1 MRVLRRRMPARCC
14 WNRRIKKNR
23 LISDDTHGVG
33 AVDRT
38 PAYPGEVIRQA
49 LSLQA
54 TSLILAHNH
63 PSGDPRPGKEDVT
76 MTREI
81 QAAARTLE
89 ITVHDPLII
98 ARGGHNS
105 FKSMGLP

>member
-1 MRVLRRRMPARCC
+1 MPTECSMDLFGFARVESRR
-14 WNRRIKKNR
+14 
-23 LISDDTHGVG
+23 
-33 AVDRT
+33 
-38 PAYPGEVIRQA
+38 A

-54 TSLILAHNH
+54 TFLILAHNH
-63 PSGDPRPGKEDVT
+63 PAGDPRSSKEDVT